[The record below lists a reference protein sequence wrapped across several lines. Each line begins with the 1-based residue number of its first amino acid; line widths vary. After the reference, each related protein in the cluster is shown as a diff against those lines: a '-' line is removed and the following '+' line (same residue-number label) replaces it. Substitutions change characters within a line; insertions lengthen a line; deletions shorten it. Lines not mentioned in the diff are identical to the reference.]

1 MVKNFIKK
9 KILNDYLNKLP
20 TLLQKDYGFSQ
31 SYTPMQVIKT
41 IDRYKLNDK
50 YVNEAVAMFCSRDDH
65 KLYAYERGFDADTG
79 LSELGILMFNGN
91 TNYDSAELLR
101 LTNFQSDS
109 SSAWS
114 GGDADCGD
122 VGDCGDGGGSD

>member
-9 KILNDYLNKLP
+9 KILNDYLDKLP
-20 TLLQKDYGFSQ
+20 TLLQNDYGFSQ

-41 IDRYKLNDK
+41 IDRYNLNDK
-50 YVNEAVAMFCSRDDH
+50 HVDEAVAMFCSRDDF
-65 KLYAYERGFDADTG
+65 KLYAYERGFNGDTG

-101 LTNFQSDS
+101 LTKFQSGS
-109 SSAWS
+109 SSAW
-114 GGDADCGD
+114 GDGDADFGD
-122 VGDCGDGGGSD
+122 SGDCGDGGD